1 MTVES
6 EKFIKLIKSA
16 WTKYEYKIILII
28 GFLLV
33 AIISFEVGY
42 MQKKAAK
49 ASPIIIEKAPENPK
63 IGLEGQA
70 DGIMASNSAP
80 DQKLSTGADSQVPQN
95 KQSCAF
101 VGSKNSNKYYPPT
114 CSYAKRIKP
123 ENLACFKTEQE
134 ATAQGRI
141 KSTGCKY

>member
-1 MTVES
+1 MKLES
-6 EKFIKLIKSA
+6 EKFIRLIKST
-16 WTKYEYKIILII
+16 WIKYEYKIILII

-33 AIISFEVGY
+33 ATISFELGY

-49 ASPIIIEKAPENPK
+49 ATPIIIEKAPESLK

-70 DGIMASNSAP
+70 SGIMASNSTP
-80 DQKLSTGADSQVPQN
+80 DQKAPVLADSQVSQN
-95 KQSCAF
+95 KQGCTF

-123 ENLACFKTEQE
+123 ENLTCFKTDQE

>member
-1 MTVES
+1 MRVR
-6 EKFIKLIKSA
+6 IKEFWA
-16 WTKYEYKIILII
+16 KYEYKIILVV

-33 AIISFEVGY
+33 AAISFEFGY

-49 ASPIIIEKAPENPK
+49 ATPIIIEKAPESLK

-70 DGIMASNSAP
+70 SGIMASNSTP
-80 DQKLSTGADSQVPQN
+80 NQKEPILADSQIPQN
-95 KQSCAF
+95 KQNCAF

-134 ATAQGRI
+134 ATAQGRTR
-141 KSTGCKY
+141 STGCKY